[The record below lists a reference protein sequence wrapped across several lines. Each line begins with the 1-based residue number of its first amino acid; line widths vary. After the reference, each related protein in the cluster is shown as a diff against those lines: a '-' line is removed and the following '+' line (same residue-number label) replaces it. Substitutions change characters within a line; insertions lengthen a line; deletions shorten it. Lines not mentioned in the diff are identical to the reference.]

1 MKTVSDILFDQRQ
14 GVGRVA
20 LELIPDLL
28 GGIEFWRVLGEE
40 LGVQAGIVPQ
50 HSFDSWPFVDLPL
63 VPQEDDRSKDVA
75 QKLAQERGHMHGLEV
90 VLLEASV
97 QADAPANR
105 ADREDGQGRDCL
117 LYTSPSPRD

>member
-28 GGIEFWRVLGEE
+28 GRVELRGVPGEE
-40 LGVQAGIVPQ
+40 LGLQAGVVQ
-50 HSFDSWPFVDLPL
+50 ERLFDGRPLVDLAL
-63 VPQEDDRSKDVA
+63 VPQEDDRSGHVA
-75 QKLAQERGHMHGLEV
+75 RKLAQERGHVHGLEV

-97 QADAPANR
+97 QADALTDWT
-105 ADREDGQGRDCL
+105 DREHGKSEMRSCL
-117 LYTSPSPRD
+117 